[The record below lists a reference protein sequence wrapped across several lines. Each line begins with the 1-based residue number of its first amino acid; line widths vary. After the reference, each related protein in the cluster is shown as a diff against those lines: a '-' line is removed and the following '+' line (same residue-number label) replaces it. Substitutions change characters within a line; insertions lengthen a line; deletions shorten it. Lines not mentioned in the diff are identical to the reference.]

1 MTFHN
6 SILHTLIW
14 LPRFSPTTELERSII
29 PAHVPQTTFPSHLI
43 QKIKANDMYCILQS
57 IIIAIHFSIFLW
69 NQIISY
75 LIHCCIDSWNPLS
88 SRKIFKVVDSP
99 PKVQIYSLQLWL
111 NQTLFLS
118 WSKMNVRLVSECNY
132 DNWIGK
138 G

>member
-1 MTFHN
+1 MTSDN
-6 SILHTLIW
+6 STLHTLIW
-14 LPRFSPTTELERSII
+14 PPSFSPTIELERSII

-43 QKIKANDMYCILQS
+43 RKKLRQMICIAVYNELK
-57 IIIAIHFSIFLW
+57 HLSIFLW
-69 NQIISY
+69 YQINSY

-99 PKVQIYSLQLWL
+99 PKVQTYSLQLWL
-111 NQTLFLS
+111 NQNLFLS
-118 WSKMNVRLVSECNY
+118 WSQMNVRLVSECNF